1 MAWILESSDPRILG
15 SSNPWILFAL
25 EISVFVW
32 LRVNTRTIQRTSCN
46 QQRNCG
52 CWYGTYVRSR
62 LMFRLA
68 NYLFRAALYSKC
80 GEDEMIERFKKIE
93 RKFFVISRYA
103 NNNFQISSRCR
114 IRTKFHS
121 YPSIQQESY
130 KVVFKLESTS
140 LEAPSFETYF
150 NRQSLPRV
158 YDARFSDF
166 FRVKILFRI
175 LLFP

>member
-1 MAWILESSDPRILG
+1 
-15 SSNPWILFAL
+15 
-25 EISVFVW
+25 
-32 LRVNTRTIQRTSCN
+32 
-46 QQRNCG
+46 
-52 CWYGTYVRSR
+52 
-62 LMFRLA
+62 MFRLA

-140 LEAPSFETYF
+140 LKRRRLKLTSTDKVYRVYTTQDFRTSSGSKSYFEYYF
-150 NRQSLPRV
+150 FHKTQPLPRICASV
-158 YDARFSDF
+158 PQS
-166 FRVKILFRI
+166 V
-175 LLFP
+175 